1 MHAYIYLHAHPCTL
15 SHITTQKMLYTQ
27 HWSKRMYNM
36 NCLYIIPDNDN
47 HCILDDLFN
56 TTVVETTDVFP
67 LRKSHPISNVHC
79 AHCRT
84 GAKAGDGGG
93 EGAESFSI
101 HNTIFRK
108 TVCIRY
114 WVFLTVCVWV
124 FRSVNIFFFFLRFFF
139 ILFALFFT
147 SIRALRFFF
156 LHFRWLRCGARISH
170 ISCARSLSLSIF
182 RTQII
187 FSGFFIRVF
196 VVESHFLYCVSL
208 LPRFFSLTLPFFKKK
223 N

>member
-1 MHAYIYLHAHPCTL
+1 
-15 SHITTQKMLYTQ
+15 
-27 HWSKRMYNM
+27 M

-114 WVFLTVCVWV
+114 WVFLTVCV
-124 FRSVNIFFFFLRFFF
+124 SVSFSEYLLLLPSFFFSFFSHCFSHPFELCVSFFF
-139 ILFALFFT
+139 TFVGFVAVLEFRIFRVLD
-147 SIRALRFFF
+147 RF
-156 LHFRWLRCGARISH
+156 
-170 ISCARSLSLSIF
+170 RSLSSE
-182 RTQII
+182 R
-187 FSGFFIRVF
+187 
-196 VVESHFLYCVSL
+196 
-208 LPRFFSLTLPFFKKK
+208 K
-223 N
+223 